1 MTDLKNNI
9 KGFVKNRIRNIRLS
23 SLLVTGLI
31 LSFLLLSPSVKA
43 QDTTRFQK
51 VKNFFMEESHS
62 PTKAV
67 VYSAILPGWGQ
78 AYNRKY
84 WKIPIVYAG
93 FGAVGYFI
101 KTNSDAYKMYKSDYL
116 LLEEDSDA
124 QTASG
129 ITNQGTLKINI
140 TNSRRTRDLSI
151 IGLIGWYGLV
161 MIDANVDGHFFNY
174 DVDED
179 LSLNLGPWFGEPG
192 TMNNGIGLSLN
203 LSLK

>member
-1 MTDLKNNI
+1 MIDLKSNI
-9 KGFVKNRIRNIRLS
+9 KGIFKDRKQINIR
-23 SLLVTGLI
+23 
-31 LSFLLLSPSVKA
+31 FPYLLSVFFISFILISNSLNA

-51 VKNFFMEESHS
+51 VKNFFQEEAHS

-84 WKIPIVYAG
+84 WKLPIVYAG

-101 KTNSDAYKMYKSDYL
+101 KTNHDAYVMYKNDYIL
-116 LLEEDSDA
+116 LDEDPAA
-124 QTASG
+124 QTVSG

-151 IGLIGWYGLV
+151 IGMLAWYGLV
-161 MIDANVDGHFFNY
+161 MIDANVDGHFYNY

-179 LSLNLGPWFGEPG
+179 LSLNLDPWIGTAG
-192 TMNNGIGLSLN
+192 TMNGGLGLSLN
-203 LSLK
+203 LRFK